1 MGLIIV
7 IALVVIVVAVYISMY
22 NGLQR
27 AKVNTDESWSQID
40 VQLQRRFDLIPNL
53 VETVKGYMIIAEDE
67 MIVIYE
73 GYNKQGFKKF
83 NNTEEI
89 AQELIHTIEKLTI
102 TEEMLDEE
110 IQKNEEYEE
119 ILNSVFENK

>member
-1 MGLIIV
+1 MV
-7 IALVVIVVAVYISMY
+7 C
-22 NGLQR
+22 
-27 AKVNTDESWSQID
+27 KKID
-40 VQLQRRFDLIPNL
+40 FIDIELE
-53 VETVKGYMIIAEDE
+53 ETVKGYMIIAEDE

>member
-1 MGLIIV
+1 MV
-7 IALVVIVVAVYISMY
+7 C
-22 NGLQR
+22 
-27 AKVNTDESWSQID
+27 KKID
-40 VQLQRRFDLIPNL
+40 FIDIDLE
-53 VETVKGYMIIAEDE
+53 ETVKGYMIIAEDE
-67 MIVIYE
+67 MIVIYD
-73 GYNKQGFKKF
+73 GYSKQGFKKF